1 MTSLKID
8 QKDQRLVWNPEKK
21 TGHQQISGKL
31 FIVALIVGMV
41 F

>member
-8 QKDQRLVWNPEKK
+8 QKDQRLVWNSEKK

-31 FIVALIVGMV
+31 FIFALIVGMV